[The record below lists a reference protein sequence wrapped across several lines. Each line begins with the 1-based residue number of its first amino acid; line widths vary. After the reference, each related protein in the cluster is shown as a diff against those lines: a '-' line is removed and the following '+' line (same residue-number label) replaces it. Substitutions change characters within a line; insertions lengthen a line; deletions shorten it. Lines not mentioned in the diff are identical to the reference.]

1 MYFAYALIVLQRF
14 KLKLINQLKLIKKK
28 KKKKNLFSAQKPN
41 TKMNKHVNKVRKAT
55 DRAEAITAGRQQNKQ
70 QYLIN
75 SLLYIQDL
83 KLNYKQERREREHL
97 HAYFSRSNV

>member
-14 KLKLINQLKLIKKK
+14 KLKLINQLK
-28 KKKKNLFSAQKPN
+28 
-41 TKMNKHVNKVRKAT
+41 
-55 DRAEAITAGRQQNKQ
+55 
-70 QYLIN
+70 LIN